1 MRSFPYKGRPSVWLF
16 QIIRYV
22 FLNVFV
28 LSPPYCRKE
37 TEKVRPLPLKSS
49 RFEFLQVRWV
59 YLPATPFSVPVIE
72 SVRCMIGRGNLCLCA
87 KIHCFHRKR
96 SCSPERETAF
106 QPKISSFLLRKS
118 NFQGLKSSLCY
129 VARKFR
135 TDRVGD
141 DTVIRFGDEV
151 GIVVEN
157 SYFCRPALL
166 LNGSF
171 LARSSVSAR
180 DRLRY

>member
-1 MRSFPYKGRPSVWLF
+1 MG
-16 QIIRYV
+16 
-22 FLNVFV
+22 
-28 LSPPYCRKE
+28 
-37 TEKVRPLPLKSS
+37 KVRSLPLKSS
-49 RFEFLQVRWV
+49 LLELFQGRLVC
-59 YLPATPFSVPVIE
+59 LPATPFSVPVIE

-96 SCSPERETAF
+96 SCSPELKTAS
-106 QPKISSFLLRKS
+106 QLPISSFQFRKS
-118 NFQGLKSSLCY
+118 NFQGLKISLCY
-129 VARKFR
+129 VAGKFL
-135 TDRVGD
+135 TGRVGD